1 MSNKEQFEREIQF
14 VTHRKGFKLVDPH
27 LTGASP
33 ASAAEGCTEDQPGC
47 PLRFEGKALLG
58 KTVVIYVPKKY
69 CIDGAISRERLA
81 EEGFCGF
88 AERSKDL
95 YDCRMIIKSNTLD
108 QWRIEVMD

>member
-1 MSNKEQFEREIQF
+1 MTSKEQFEEQIQF
-14 VTHRKGFKLVDPH
+14 VTHHKGFKLVDPH
-27 LTGASP
+27 AGGASP
-33 ASAAEGCTEDQPGC
+33 ASCVEVKTEQPGC

-69 CIDGAISRERLA
+69 CIDGTINGDRLA

-88 AERSKDL
+88 AERSKEL
-95 YDCRMIIKSNTLD
+95 YDCRMIFKPNTIE